1 MKKIKACRFLAAG
14 IYALAIWIL
23 FCGCMGMNQMQEA
36 LDQEISD
43 SAEAYLAHMEKKYG
57 VSFLPVSYASGSY
70 VTNEEFR
77 CYAEGTDRERDIV
90 SVFRKEENR
99 EEVFYDDY
107 FGVMIRDEYRNRVE
121 KICDDV
127 TGESKAYVYRYTAS
141 WFDNSLTSGSTID
154 DAIAMGENIN
164 ASKYVF
170 FEVTPGSEQDFEAA
184 CDRICERLKA
194 DSLTGYVTFFGLAE
208 GELKN
213 IREDNYLDSIIGM
226 FEADGV
232 FCLMMTDRTVLRQ

>member
-23 FCGCMGMNQMQEA
+23 FCGCMGMGQMQETPE
-36 LDQEISD
+36 QSISD
-43 SAEAYLAHMEKKYG
+43 SADAYLAHMEEKYG

-77 CYAEGTDRERDIV
+77 CYVEGTNRERDFA
-90 SVFRKEENR
+90 SVFRKEENHK
-99 EEVFYDDY
+99 EVFYDDY
-107 FGVMIRDEYRNRVE
+107 FGVMIRDAYRSRVE

-170 FEVTPGSEQDFEAA
+170 FEVTPGTEQDFEAA
-184 CDRICERLKA
+184 CDGICERLAA
-194 DSLTGYVTFFGLAE
+194 DSLTGYVAFFGLAE
-208 GELKN
+208 GELEN
-213 IREDNYLDSIIGM
+213 ISEDNYLGLITGM
-226 FEADGV
+226 FEPDGV